1 MKLNYRADIDGLR
14 AVAVLAVL
22 FYHANI
28 KIFSGGFVGVDIF
41 FVISGYLITTIILR
55 EIDENTFSIAKFYE
69 RRIRR
74 IFPALFTMLIATI
87 IISGWL
93 FSPLVFKDV
102 SQSVIA
108 TTLFGSNILF
118 WTQSGYF
125 EAPSILKPLLHTWS
139 LAVEEQ
145 FYIFFPLLLV
155 LLARYLRSRLNL
167 ILLAITIGSLSWSI
181 YVLNYDD
188 SAAFYLAHLRTWEL
202 LIGSLLATKIITTKI
217 NLQVANLLGLLGL
230 TMLAGS
236 IFLYT
241 NNTNFPGLAA
251 LLPTLG
257 AALIIYSG
265 IENKTFVGRIL
276 SFWPV
281 VFVGQISYSLYLW
294 HWPILVFAK
303 YYAITPLQPSALI
316 AVIAGSFVLAIL
328 SWRFVEKPFREKTLL
343 QNRKSIFASA
353 ALVMGLAIAAGLVI
367 YLSNG
372 LPNLLA
378 QAKIKVDPTENEQ
391 SEKWQNCTDDPQAN
405 GEIIPLK
412 LCKIGN
418 RMDTASFLLWGDSHA
433 RAIAPAIQKSASYAD
448 VAGLTA
454 YRNLCFPLLGIDL
467 KGQDTCSDFNDH
479 VINYIREH
487 PNLRKIILV
496 SRWALA
502 ATGSRYKN
510 EIGHRIVLAN
520 ITPTDF
526 PSTTPTNPTTN
537 EALFTLGLKRTID
550 TLLGM
555 GRQVIIV
562 TQTPEVGYNVPS
574 AFSIAQRTSRDLNKI
589 IAPSRSE
596 YFGRNTID
604 AAVIKSLAQK
614 NKNVQIA
621 NPWKIL
627 CNAQTCT
634 VVAKNQALYID
645 DDHLSVFGAEYI
657 SDIFYPIFKNP

>member
-1 MKLNYRADIDGLR
+1 MKLNYRKDIDGLR

-22 FYHANI
+22 FYHADL

-87 IISGWL
+87 FVSGWL
-93 FSPLVFKDV
+93 FSAPVFKDF
-102 SQSVIA
+102 SQSVLA

-155 LLARYLRSRLNL
+155 FLARYVRARLSL
-167 ILLAITIGSLSWSI
+167 ILLVIAIGSLTWNI

-217 NLQVANLLGLLGL
+217 NPQVANLLGLLGL
-230 TMLAGS
+230 AMLAVS
-236 IFLYT
+236 IFWYT
-241 NNTNFPGLAA
+241 NDTNFPGLAA
-251 LLPTLG
+251 LVPTLG

-265 IENKTFVGRIL
+265 TENNTFAGRIL

-303 YYAITPLQPSALI
+303 YYAITPLQPWALI
-316 AVIAGSFVLAIL
+316 AVIVSSFVLAIL
-328 SWRFVEKPFREKTLL
+328 SWRFIEKPFREKTLL
-343 QNRKSIFASA
+343 KDRKRIFASA

-372 LPNLLA
+372 LPNRLA
-378 QAKIKVDPTENEQ
+378 QMKIKADPTANEKLA
-391 SEKWQNCTDDPQAN
+391 KWQSCSDDLQAN
-405 GEIIPLK
+405 IVITSLK

-418 RMDTASFLLWGDSHA
+418 QANAATFLLWGDSHA
-433 RAIAPAIQKSASYAD
+433 RAVAPAIQKSALHAG
-448 VAGLTA
+448 VAGIIA
-454 YRNLCFPLLGIDL
+454 YQSGCSPLQGIDQP
-467 KGQDTCSDFNDH
+467 GQHACNDYNNL
-479 VINYIREH
+479 VINYIREN
-487 PNLRKIILV
+487 PNLSKIILV

-502 ATGSRYKN
+502 ATGTRYNN
-510 EIGHRIVLAN
+510 ENGRRKILAN
-520 ITPTDF
+520 ITPTDS
-526 PSTTPTNPTTN
+526 PSTPNTND
-537 EALFTLGLKRTID
+537 ALFRLGLERTIH
-550 TLLGM
+550 TLLSM
-555 GRQVIIV
+555 GRKVVIV
-562 TQTPEVGYNVPS
+562 TQIPEVGYNVPS
-574 AFSIAQRTSRDLNKI
+574 AFSIAQRTGRDINKI
-589 IAPSRSE
+589 IAPSYSE
-596 YFGRNTID
+596 YIERNVID
-604 AAVIKSLAQK
+604 AAVIEALAQK

-627 CNAQTCT
+627 CDAQSCN
-634 VVAKNQALYID
+634 VIAKEQPLYLD

-657 SDIFYPIFKNP
+657 SNIFDPIFKKP